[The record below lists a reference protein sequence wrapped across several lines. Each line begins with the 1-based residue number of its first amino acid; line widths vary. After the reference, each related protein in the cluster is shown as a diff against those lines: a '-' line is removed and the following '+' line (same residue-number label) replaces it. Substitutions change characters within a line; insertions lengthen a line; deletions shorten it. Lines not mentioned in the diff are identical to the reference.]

1 MADAGHNPSADSGSE
16 GHVRGFVQAGL
27 RYAEA
32 RGKLFQIEAHEAG
45 GQLAQAGSRGLLAFG
60 CLAVA
65 WLLAMPAVVVLLA
78 EWLQP
83 RWAWLRWE
91 HVALGLSVMHLL
103 LGMIFLSAARNRW
116 RRVRLFE
123 ESLNQFQKD
132 REWVARSQQPRK

>member
-1 MADAGHNPSADSGSE
+1 MADAGHSPSADSGSE
-16 GHVRGFVQAGL
+16 SHVRGFVQAGL
-27 RYAEA
+27 RYTEA
-32 RGKLFQIEAHEAG
+32 RGKLFQIEAQEAG
-45 GQLAQAGSRGLLAFG
+45 SHVARVGASGLLAIG

-83 RWAWLRWE
+83 RWTWLRWE
-91 HVALGLSVMHLL
+91 HVALGLAAVHLL
-103 LGMIFLSAARNRW
+103 LGLIFFSAARNRW

-123 ESLNQFQKD
+123 ESLNQLQKD